1 MGAVCRCAAVA
12 TNAHGSS
19 AAGEHALY
27 AEAGP
32 GTDAVAIRTEVPV
45 PAVIDCEKQ
54 LCGARNIH
62 PGEYK
67 TGLRAGKPSEPRSGD
82 ARPARALRSDNRY
95 LSDEHYYQAGDIAAA
110 IAATVPELASAIA
123 DMDKGQK
130 HKAFNASKI
139 EAHHA
144 IIPTTKS

>member
-1 MGAVCRCAAVA
+1 MGAVWRCTAVA

-45 PAVIDCEKQ
+45 PAVIDGEKQ
-54 LCGARNIH
+54 LCGVRNIH
-62 PGEYK
+62 AGEYK

-82 ARPARALRSDNRY
+82 ARPARALRSDDLFYNSQVIRELDVFKDLADIIICNRISAE
-95 LSDEHYYQAGDIAAA
+95 LSD
-110 IAATVPELASAIA
+110 V
-123 DMDKGQK
+123 M
-130 HKAFNASKI
+130 HKVYTRDLFGYD
-139 EAHHA
+139 
-144 IIPTTKS
+144 